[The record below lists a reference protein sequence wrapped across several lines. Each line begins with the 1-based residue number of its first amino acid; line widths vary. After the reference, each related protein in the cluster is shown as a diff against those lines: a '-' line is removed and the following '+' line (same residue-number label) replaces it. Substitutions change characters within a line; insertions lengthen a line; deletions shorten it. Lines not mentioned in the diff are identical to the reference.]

1 MEKTNACIEFILIND
16 ISGQGDRSTSLG
28 VKALDPQF
36 RVIGGVTTITIFDE
50 QGNTFLRVNLRV
62 NNHNL
67 YHHEMRLYIYRLLI
81 KYSVVVVC
89 WTVQSVCDD

>member
-1 MEKTNACIEFILIND
+1 MFSVEKTYACIELILISD

-36 RVIGGVTTITIFDE
+36 IVIGGVTNITTFNE
-50 QGNTFLRVNLRV
+50 EGNNFLRVSLRI

-67 YHHEMRLYIYRLLI
+67 YHHEMGLYSISY
-81 KYSVVVVC
+81 
-89 WTVQSVCDD
+89 